1 MWELSGQVLSALCA
15 VTCPRAGKEKQR
27 RPQAYLNRCEGLSN
41 VLTNERLVVR
51 CALMEYM
58 ITVEFKGQAGNAAGL
73 QGSTDVN
80 IGS

>member
-1 MWELSGQVLSALCA
+1 MGAE
-15 VTCPRAGKEKQR
+15 RAGPE
-27 RPQAYLNRCEGLSN
+27 RPVCRHVSQGWEGKTAAPRSVLNRCEGLSN

-51 CALMEYM
+51 CAVMEYM
-58 ITVEFKGQAGNAAGL
+58 TTVELKGQAGNAAGL

>member
-15 VTCPRAGKEKQR
+15 VTCPRAGNEKQR
-27 RPQAYLNRCEGLSN
+27 RPEANLNRCEGLSN

-58 ITVEFKGQAGNAAGL
+58 ITVELKGQAGNAAGL